1 MKFDPMALMGN
12 NPLLQK
18 NNPMMMA
25 INSMR
30 NGGDPNA
37 LMQQIIS
44 NNPQLQQIA
53 AGKSP
58 DQLMSIAENMCRE
71 RGTSVDAVLKQFGI
85 TR

>member
-12 NPLLQK
+12 S
-18 NNPMMMA
+18 PMVSM
-25 INSMR
+25 INAMR

-37 LMQQIIS
+37 LMQQIMNS
-44 NNPQLQQIA
+44 SPQLQQIA
-53 AGKSP
+53 TGKSP
-58 DQLMSIAENMCRE
+58 DQLMGIAENMCRE

>member
-12 NPLLQK
+12 NPMVSL
-18 NNPMMMA
+18 

-30 NGGDPNA
+30 SGGDPNA
-37 LMQQIIS
+37 LMRQIVN

-58 DQLMSIAENMCRE
+58 DQLMSIAEHMCRE

>member
-12 NPLLQK
+12 S
-18 NNPMMMA
+18 PMVSM
-25 INSMR
+25 INAMR
-30 NGGDPNA
+30 NGGDPKA
-37 LMQQIIS
+37 LMQQIMN

-58 DQLMSIAENMCRE
+58 DQLMGIAENMCRE